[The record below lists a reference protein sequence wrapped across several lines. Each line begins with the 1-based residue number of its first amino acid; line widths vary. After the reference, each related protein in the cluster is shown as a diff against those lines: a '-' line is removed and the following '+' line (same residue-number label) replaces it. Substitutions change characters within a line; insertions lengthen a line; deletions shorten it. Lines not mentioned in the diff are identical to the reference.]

1 MPYFNVTGM
10 LGELSVKEENQEK
23 MELWQAD
30 KQPSLRE
37 CSREVKVASGLK
49 KMKAILRIWP
59 KILNIFPAL

>member
-37 CSREVKVASGLK
+37 CS
-49 KMKAILRIWP
+49 
-59 KILNIFPAL
+59 